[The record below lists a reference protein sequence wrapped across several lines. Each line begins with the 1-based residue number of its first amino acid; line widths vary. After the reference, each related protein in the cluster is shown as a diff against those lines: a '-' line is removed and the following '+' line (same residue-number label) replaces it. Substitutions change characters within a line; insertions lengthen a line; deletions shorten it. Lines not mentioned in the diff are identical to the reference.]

1 MMLEREGVARAMC
14 QNEQERIG
22 MALRVLALA

>member
-1 MMLEREGVARAMC
+1 MMPEREGVARAMC

-22 MALRVLALA
+22 TALRVLALA